1 MRARDQCSIFSTGG
15 KFCPDYG
22 LLLDLHALY
31 SSCPFLCTLA
41 CFQMAIA
48 HECPLAA
55 MCMAV
60 GEEDWKEVAV
70 GSLILW
76 GPKLDEIV
84 GKSYQMTEMVG
95 NSL

>member
-1 MRARDQCSIFSTGG
+1 MALAINSKYQVSEPSSSLNPQIVT
-15 KFCPDYG
+15 
-22 LLLDLHALY
+22 HAAY
-31 SSCPFLCTLA
+31 RPYPATICNYVIH
-41 CFQMAIA
+41 FQMAIA

-60 GEEDWKEVAV
+60 GEEERKEVAV

-76 GPKLDEIV
+76 GLKLDEIV

-95 NSL
+95 DSL